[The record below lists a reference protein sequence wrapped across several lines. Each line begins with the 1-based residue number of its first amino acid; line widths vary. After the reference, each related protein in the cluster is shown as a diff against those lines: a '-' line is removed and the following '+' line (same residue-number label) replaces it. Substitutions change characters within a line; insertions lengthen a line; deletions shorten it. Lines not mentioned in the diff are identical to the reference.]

1 MDSNEDALLWI
12 PGLYIFNNRGEKDS
26 AYVEDLRFDGLEQN
40 KRQNEWIRQAH
51 IFIDSVYFQKDITPE
66 I

>member
-26 AYVEDLRFDGLEQN
+26 AYVEDFRFDGLE
-40 KRQNEWIRQAH
+40 
-51 IFIDSVYFQKDITPE
+51 
-66 I
+66 